1 MVLLVAVSFV
11 RLIDVL
17 AERQGGVVT
26 VNVIRAGRVST
37 IPPPIAPLR
46 SPKFKLPLAYFYRM
60 KTLLIFLFEPK
71 ISKNI

>member
-46 SPKFKLPLAYFYRM
+46 SPKFNYPSI
-60 KTLLIFLFEPK
+60 LLSNENFTYL
-71 ISKNI
+71 SL